1 MKKYSCLVALLLFG
15 LGCGTSDESM
25 TKETD
30 VESLRQDIRSLK
42 REMKKEMEELK
53 TLLASNIEQPPPVVE
68 ASQQTKPDQPPVDG
82 GNRANSAPKITR
94 MGEIAIFNES
104 VGWTNL
110 AAAKADTEKILRT
123 KFAKRVKVYND
134 RDIGTFAKKRTGN
147 TQLDIII
154 TFGYFPVSL
163 YEPGNTQK
171 EDSIAEKFLE
181 GGDIFI
187 NTADYIFYVTKG
199 GGKNGDKGLK
209 TITDSNF
216 DCWGDE
222 SPFAPTADGKKY
234 VPSLPADYI
243 SQRPMKKS
251 QIDADDNWEIEISFG
266 SNGDDNHDPVVVK
279 STKHGGRFV
288 IVRQTP
294 AAAPDRGNVIREI
307 LENYV
312 NKRIVPA
319 LLSVEKKNKLAIIW
333 AETKKF

>member
-1 MKKYSCLVALLLFG
+1 MRKYRYLVALLLFG

-110 AAAKADTEKILRT
+110 AAAKADSEKILRT
-123 KFAKRVKVYND
+123 KFARRVKVYND

-171 EDSIAEKFLE
+171 EESIAEKFLE
-181 GGDIFI
+181 GGDIFM

-199 GGKNGDKGLK
+199 GGTNADTGLK

-216 DCWGDE
+216 DCWGGDE
-222 SPFAPTADGKKY
+222 PFAPTADGKKY

-251 QIDADDNWEIEISFG
+251 QIDADDNWEVEVSFG
-266 SNGDDNHDPVVVK
+266 SNGGDNHDPVVVK

-294 AAAPDRGNVIREI
+294 EAAPDRGNVIREI

-319 LLSVEKKNKLAIIW
+319 LSVDKKDKLATIW
-333 AETKKF
+333 AKSKKF

>member
-1 MKKYSCLVALLLFG
+1 M
-15 LGCGTSDESM
+15 
-25 TKETD
+25 
-30 VESLRQDIRSLK
+30 
-42 REMKKEMEELK
+42 
-53 TLLASNIEQPPPVVE
+53 
-68 ASQQTKPDQPPVDG
+68 
-82 GNRANSAPKITR
+82 
-94 MGEIAIFNES
+94 
-104 VGWTNL
+104 
-110 AAAKADTEKILRT
+110 
-123 KFAKRVKVYND
+123 
-134 RDIGTFAKKRTGN
+134 
-147 TQLDIII
+147 
-154 TFGYFPVSL
+154 
-163 YEPGNTQK
+163 
-171 EDSIAEKFLE
+171 
-181 GGDIFI
+181 
-187 NTADYIFYVTKG
+187 TKG
-199 GGKNGDKGLK
+199 GGKNDDKGLK

>member
-1 MKKYSCLVALLLFG
+1 MKKYSYLVVLLLFG
-15 LGCGTSDESM
+15 LGCGTNDESM

-42 REMKKEMEELK
+42 REIKKEIEELK
-53 TLLASNIEQPPPVVE
+53 TLLSDNIEQPPVVE
-68 ASQQTKPDQPPVDG
+68 VSQQKEPGQIPVDG
-82 GNRANSAPKITR
+82 KNRVDSAPKITR

-134 RDIGTFAKKRTGN
+134 KDIGTFAKKRTGN
-147 TQLDIII
+147 SQLDIII

-181 GGDIFI
+181 GGDIFM

-199 GGKNGDKGLK
+199 GGKNGDTGLK
-209 TITDSNF
+209 TITDSDF

-234 VPSLPADYI
+234 APSLPAEYI

-251 QIDADDNWEIEISFG
+251 QIDADDNWEVEVSFG
-266 SNGDDNHDPVVVK
+266 SNGGDNHDPVVVK

-319 LLSVEKKNKLAIIW
+319 LSVDRKNKLAMIW
-333 AETKKF
+333 AKSKKF